1 MLKQGSQKTAWSSIY
16 WGMRR
21 RDPALHVGPGHHIFF
36 LSTLQSIRNPDSPEG
51 QEETRMGRAA
61 LFTELVAFHS
71 WRNTDKRETCYHCC
85 WSFSTLATWCKEP
98 AHWKRP
104 WPWEILRAGEGGGRE
119 WDGWMASP
127 TQCTWVWANSGRWW
141 RTGKPDVLQSMG
153 LQRVRPNSDWTT
165 TNYSAK
171 PGGTSDFALRCFFL
185 SHIFLLFLP
194 DHQGSRPVLLP
205 QSSTWIQERPHRS
218 PQDFVHT
225 CLRLFTVLPWPLSNH
240 HVSSSM
246 VSISPISEMTEP
258 SWGPSS
264 ENIMWV
270 CRDVF
275 FHLFV

>member
-1 MLKQGSQKTAWSSIY
+1 MAENEMVGWHHQLNAHEFEQTLGDGEGQGSLMCCSL
-16 WGMRR
+16 WG
-21 RDPALHVGPGHHIFF
+21 
-36 LSTLQSIRNPDSPEG
+36 
-51 QEETRMGRAA
+51 
-61 LFTELVAFHS
+61 
-71 WRNTDKRETCYHCC
+71 
-85 WSFSTLATWCKEP
+85 CKE
-98 AHWKRP
+98 
-104 WPWEILRAGEGGGRE
+104 
-119 WDGWMASP
+119 
-127 TQCTWVWANSGRWW
+127 
-141 RTGKPDVLQSMG
+141 
-153 LQRVRPNSDWTT
+153 SDPIATEQPL
-165 TNYSAK
+165 NYSAK

-264 ENIMWV
+264 ENIMCV